1 MRMCKYL
8 IVIAMAAVTSCPL
21 YAADNKAGSSDKK
34 VRVYVLAGQSNMEE
48 KAGFKPL
55 AWQISQKK
63 YQTRYTH
70 LVKNG
75 DYATFTKIYNASIA
89 KDPKDPV
96 FNFSE
101 RKDVWMSNHG
111 RTGNLSADYLKT
123 KRMFGL
129 EVNFG
134 HEVGNAYD
142 EQVLIIKTA
151 WGGRAIHRG
160 YRPPSGMPTEAQ
172 LKAEWDGVV
181 AKRKADKA
189 KAVAEYPKRLERY
202 KEQMTEYEKAKAA
215 GSKKKLR
222 KPRKPQDPNKMR
234 VRGAATF
241 EEHKAAY
248 GKDYRNMI
256 KEVKE
261 ALANIKTAFPG
272 YKGQG
277 YEIKGFVWFQG
288 FNDMFQEEARNNYA
302 KNLVKLIKDVK
313 KELNAPNMKVV
324 IGQMGHDGDLRG
336 KYQETKDKKTGKMVM
351 SGNGAIR
358 KAQLEASQHADVKS
372 FTTLVRTAPFWDMEA
387 HAIYHGPGGWSKDVA
402 KWRQFGDDRPYHY
415 FGSPWF
421 FCQAG
426 TAFGKAMIAL
436 EK

>member
-1 MRMCKYL
+1 MQKYL
-8 IVIAMAAVTSCPL
+8 IIIALAAFTICPV
-21 YAADNKAGSSDKK
+21 YADSKAGSSDKK

-63 YQTRYTH
+63 YQGRYTH
-70 LVKNG
+70 LIKNG
-75 DYATFTKIYNASIA
+75 DYAEFTKIYQASIA

-111 RTGNLSADYLKT
+111 RTGNLSADYLQT

-134 HEVGNAYD
+134 HAVGDKYD

-172 LKAEWDGVV
+172 LKAEWDEIV

-189 KAVAEYPKRLERY
+189 KAIAEYPKRMERY
-202 KEQMTEYEKAKAA
+202 REQLAAYEKAKAD

-222 KPRKPQDPNKMR
+222 KPRKPQDPNTQR
-234 VRGAATF
+234 VRGAKTF
-241 EEHKAAY
+241 EEHKESY
-248 GKDYRNMI
+248 GRDYRNMI

-261 ALANIKTAFPG
+261 ALANIKTSFPS

-277 YEIKGFVWFQG
+277 CEIKGFVWFQG
-288 FNDMFQEEARNNYA
+288 FNDMFAEEARANYA

-313 KELNAPNMKVV
+313 KDLGAPNIKTV
-324 IGQMGHDGDLRG
+324 IGQMGHNGDLDG
-336 KYQETKDKKTGKMVM
+336 LYQEKKDKKTGKMVM

-358 KAQLEASQHADVKS
+358 KAQLEASQHPDIKDS
-372 FTTLVRTAPFWDMEA
+372 TTLVRTAPFWDMEA
-387 HAIYHGPGGWSKDVA
+387 HAIYHGPGGWSKDVD

-421 FCQAG
+421 FSQAG

-436 EK
+436 EGE